1 MRGQAGFWDIDE
13 RYVRLSEAGDPLEK
27 LNAVVCWEVFAK
39 PLAKALKRSD
49 GAKGGRPAYDPVLM
63 FKVMVLQ
70 ALYSLSDDQAEFQIQ
85 DRLSFM
91 RFLGLGLGDRVPDAK
106 TIWLFREHLTQA
118 RAVDNLFARF
128 DKHLTKAG
136 YLAMGGQIVDATIVA
151 APKQRNTDAEKA
163 DIKAGKIPDDWKDKP
178 AKLRQKDR
186 DARWTV
192 KFSKARVDEDG
203 KTRQR
208 DIAVPAFGY
217 KNHAAIDRRHGFIRG
232 WKVTGASAYD
242 GAQLRN
248 VLDRQN
254 TGSKVWADTAYR
266 SKKNE
271 AWLDRN
277 GYVSDIHHK
286 KPKGR
291 AMSQAHGA
299 SQWPALQG
307 PLVRR
312 ACGHLYLPGLESGV
326 EAMEA
331 CRVECRRAPGHPGR
345 IAPTNHLSFRYR
357 IAAVCAPAHNWR
369 TSSWAE
375 VVAVKP
381 GEVSDLLRLFAD
393 DRDIGAIQGNNYAI
407 YFLYVSSIRAIIS

>member
-1 MRGQAGFWDIDE
+1 MRVQAGFWDIDE
-13 RYVRLSEAGDPLEK
+13 RYSRLSEAGDPLEK
-27 LNAVVCWEVFAK
+27 LNALVPWDVFRK

-49 GAKGGRPAYDPVLM
+49 GAKGGRPAYDPVMM
-63 FKVMVLQ
+63 FKIMVLQ
-70 ALYSLSDDQAEFQIQ
+70 ALYGLCDDQAEFQIQ

-118 RAVDNLFARF
+118 RAVENLFARF
-128 DKHLTKAG
+128 DRHLARVG

-163 DIKAGKIPDDWKDKP
+163 DIKAGKVPDAWKDKP

-192 KFSKARVDEDG
+192 KFSKAKVAEDG
-203 KTRQR
+203 KTQQR

-217 KNHAAIDRRHGFIRG
+217 KNHASIDRRHGFIRG
-232 WKVTGASAYD
+232 WNVTSASAYD

-248 VLDRQN
+248 VLDKSN
-254 TGSKVWADTAYR
+254 IGSTVWADTAYR

-271 AWLDRN
+271 AWLDKN

-291 AMSQAHGA
+291 PMSEAMSRANGRRSKVRAFVEHVFAQQKSRMGLFVRTIGIARAKTKIGMANLAYNLTRFVWHQRRTA
-299 SQWPALQG
+299 SA
-307 PLVRR
+307 
-312 ACGHLYLPGLESGV
+312 
-326 EAMEA
+326 
-331 CRVECRRAPGHPGR
+331 
-345 IAPTNHLSFRYR
+345 
-357 IAAVCAPAHNWR
+357 
-369 TSSWAE
+369 
-375 VVAVKP
+375 
-381 GEVSDLLRLFAD
+381 
-393 DRDIGAIQGNNYAI
+393 
-407 YFLYVSSIRAIIS
+407 